1 MCILLFHV
9 LSSIKEKNRLIRKA
23 MCVDVKHLLLRKTD
37 ALKTSIFS
45 KRKIK
50 ECTRFEEQ
58 KGTRYI
64 RANVYFAIIVFG
76 CFSSTN
82 PCLRF
87 LLICL
92 AWR

>member
-45 KRKIK
+45 ERKI
-50 ECTRFEEQ
+50 E
-58 KGTRYI
+58 GMY
-64 RANVYFAIIVFG
+64 
-76 CFSSTN
+76 
-82 PCLRF
+82 
-87 LLICL
+87 
-92 AWR
+92 